1 MRKTLTKIGGVSG
14 DHIKAPDVIGV
25 SRSTIYRWAKQK
37 KITLKDFC
45 GMTFVDMNEIR
56 QKMGV
61 DQMEDQKK

>member
-1 MRKTLTKIGGVSG
+1 MSKI
-14 DHIKAPDVIGV
+14 DRQLFRPHQAPDVIGV

-37 KITLKDFC
+37 KITLKEFC

-56 QKMGV
+56 EKMRV